1 MHLLPVGSVLSV
13 SIGLAASIGI
23 VTICAQA
30 QVVPPVAHFHH
41 IHINANDPA
50 ASIAFYTSRF
60 DCAKAAGNDAIRA
73 QDSWILFTRV
83 GAQPPSEILS
93 AIWRIGWGAED
104 MPAAYRK
111 QLDAATRFE
120 TPLTDI
126 GDLVGMAKGKF
137 FFAYVDGPNHV
148 FIELNTASHHHFG
161 HLHLLSPD
169 PIAAAGWYHRHLGL
183 TIVGR
188 QPQTRI
194 YKGL

>member
-1 MHLLPVGSVLSV
+1 M
-13 SIGLAASIGI
+13 
-23 VTICAQA
+23 
-30 QVVPPVAHFHH
+30 
-41 IHINANDPA
+41 
-50 ASIAFYTSRF
+50 
-60 DCAKAAGNDAIRA
+60 
-73 QDSWILFTRV
+73 
-83 GAQPPSEILS
+83 
-93 AIWRIGWGAED
+93 
-104 MPAAYRK
+104 
-111 QLDAATRFE
+111 QLDAGTRFE

-137 FFAYVDGPNHV
+137 FFAYVDGPNHE

-188 QPQTRI
+188 QSQTRI